1 MSVELFLTLMIG
13 SVIITIPLTG
23 ALKKLL
29 NASGTPYRAN
39 AVALDSA
46 MIACTGLSVVYR
58 IPFGLGFDPA
68 QVFRL
73 IALIY
78 CTWILSM
85 VTFDKLRQ
93 FKKQHRK
100 VKELNKGGKSNDNK
114 RAIGKAN

>member
-1 MSVELFLTLMIG
+1 MSADLFLTLLVG
-13 SVIITIPLTG
+13 SVIITIPLTE

-29 NASGTPYRAN
+29 NASDTPYRAN

-46 MIACTGLSVVYR
+46 MLSCTGLSVVYR
-58 IPFGLGFDPA
+58 IPFGLGYERV

-73 IALIY
+73 VALIY
-78 CTWILSM
+78 CTWMLSM

-100 VKELNKGGKSNDNK
+100 VKELKK
-114 RAIGKAN
+114 